1 MLTIPK
7 QKTTK
12 SAISLQGV
20 GVHSGQVVNLVIKP
34 ASEDHGVV
42 FKRVDI
48 PLNNLIVADYLNVVD
63 TRLCTVLANDHG
75 VKIST
80 VEHLMA
86 AFSAFG
92 ITNALIEIDAE
103 EMPIMDGSS
112 LPFVQQLEKVGVVE
126 QNAYCKVIEIIKNV
140 EYNEQDKKVS
150 FSPAAEFSLE
160 VLIDYDHPLIG
171 KQNYRLGNIDDFKHN
186 LSSARTFGFVNEVE
200 MLRKMGLARGASL
213 DNAIALTSEG
223 VLNPEGFRYD
233 DECVRHKALDLI
245 GDFSLAGA
253 YIKGKVSAYK
263 PGHDLN
269 NKVLRRL
276 LADKSAYNVTPATA
290 A

>member
-1 MLTIPK
+1 M
-7 QKTTK
+7 
-12 SAISLQGV
+12 QGV
-20 GVHSGQVVNLVIKP
+20 GVHSGQIVSLLIKP
-34 ASEDHGVV
+34 AAEDHGII

-48 PLNNLIVADYLNVVD
+48 PVNNLIIADYLNVVD
-63 TRLCTVLANDHG
+63 TRLCTVLANKHG

-86 AFSAFG
+86 ALSSFG

-112 LPFVQQLEKVGVVE
+112 LPFVQQIEQVGVIE
-126 QNAYCKVIEIIKNV
+126 QNSYCKIIEIIKNV

-171 KQNYRLGNIDDFKHN
+171 KQNYRLGNIEDFRNN
-186 LSSARTFGFVNEVE
+186 LSDARTFGFVNEVE

-213 DNAIALTSEG
+213 DNAVALTQEG

-233 DECVRHKALDLI
+233 DECARHKALDLI

-253 YIKGKVSAYK
+253 YIKGKIKAYK

-276 LADKSAYNVTPATA
+276 LADKSAYNITPATA